1 MYTTTSDS
9 NNKTQL
15 LISNSGV
22 SQALNADD
30 LNHCKYF
37 EKTVILWREFYTDKV
52 LKWLEE

>member
-15 LISNSGV
+15 LISNAGV

-37 EKTVILWREFYTDKV
+37 EQNVILWREFYTDKV